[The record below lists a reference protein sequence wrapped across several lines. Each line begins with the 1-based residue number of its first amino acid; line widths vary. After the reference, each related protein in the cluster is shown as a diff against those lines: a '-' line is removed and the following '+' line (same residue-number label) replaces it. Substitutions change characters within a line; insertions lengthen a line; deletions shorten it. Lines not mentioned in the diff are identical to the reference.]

1 MAKEPG
7 DSGMASFDEG
17 SIDVTPEKPKA
28 IVSEESDDE
37 VGLSYYRYSDTLP
50 LNIRKK
56 LYIYVYYQQN
66 LKIC

>member
-17 SIDVTPEKPKA
+17 SKDVTPEKPKA
-28 IVSEESDDE
+28 IVADESDDE
-37 VGLSYYRYSDTLP
+37 VGLSYYRYSITLP

-56 LYIYVYYQQN
+56 LYTYVYYQQILN
-66 LKIC
+66 IC